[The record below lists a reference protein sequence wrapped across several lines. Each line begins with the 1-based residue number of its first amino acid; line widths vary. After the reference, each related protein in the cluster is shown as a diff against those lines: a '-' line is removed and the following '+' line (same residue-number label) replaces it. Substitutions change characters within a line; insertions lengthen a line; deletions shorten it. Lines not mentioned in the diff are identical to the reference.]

1 VRSRTILGLIGSILV
16 GLPAGVFA
24 QTQDNFQLNTT
35 SDLVALCSADP
46 ASPLMTAAANMCH
59 GFMIGTYRVLATEE
73 MKERHKSFCMPSQ
86 TTPNRNEAIGQ
97 FVAWARAKPSQMEQ
111 SPSDSVLAFL
121 ESKFPC
127 KGAK

>member
-1 VRSRTILGLIGSILV
+1 MRPRMILGLIGSILV
-16 GLPAGVFA
+16 GLPAVVSA

-35 SDLVALCSADP
+35 SDLVALCSADA

-73 MKERHKSFCMPSQ
+73 MKERHKSFCMTSQ
-86 TTPNRNEAIGQ
+86 APNRNEAVSQ
-97 FVAWARAKPSQMEQ
+97 FVAWARANPPQMEK

-121 ESKFPC
+121 ENKFPC
-127 KGAK
+127 KSTK